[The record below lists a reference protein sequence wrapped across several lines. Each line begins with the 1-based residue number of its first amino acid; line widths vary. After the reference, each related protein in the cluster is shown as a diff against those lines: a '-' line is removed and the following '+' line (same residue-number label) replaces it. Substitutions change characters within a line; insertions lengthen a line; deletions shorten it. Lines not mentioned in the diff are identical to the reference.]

1 MTTFDS
7 LQALRRAN
15 PRAQEDFRQSVDSA
29 ARAVR
34 VELTAA
40 DAPAARSRDRHAP
53 SRRFLGLSA
62 AAGLAAVA
70 AAVAFL
76 TVASPGGGPGVEDA
90 SAAVRTAAAV
100 TAGAAER
107 SGTAVV
113 HMTRDG
119 DTWAAATIRWN
130 GDDIAV
136 AQDARRRPGKAA
148 HPMLVVG
155 GVLYG
160 FEQGFGW
167 VAFGDPGGID
177 PDSGT
182 TPAETLAA
190 VREDV
195 GGATLRRILDGMTG
209 LTVRELGDGTTV
221 YSGKVASRLIARE
234 TGVKDG
240 ESLRVLPF
248 GYVANGDASNPDAQL
263 DVAVTVGEND
273 VVHKIAVAWGGDSAW
288 TYSVTY
294 SGLDATAAPKAPE
307 NARPLSEL
315 RKLFRSN

>member
-1 MTTFDS
+1 MTTSDIH
-7 LQALRRAN
+7 ALRRAN
-15 PRAQEDFRQSVDSA
+15 PRAREGFPESVDSA
-29 ARAVR
+29 AHVVR
-34 VELTAA
+34 SRLA
-40 DAPAARSRDRHAP
+40 DAANAPAPPPRVRRARP
-53 SRRFLGLSA
+53 RRLVGLSA
-62 AAGLAAVA
+62 AGALVAVA
-70 AAVAFL
+70 AVVAML

-90 SAAVRTAAAV
+90 AAAVSTAAAV
-100 TAGAAER
+100 TAASAER

-119 DTWAAATIRWN
+119 ETWTAATIRWN

-136 AQDARRRPGKAA
+136 TQDAPRRSGKPGR
-148 HPMLVVG
+148 PMLVVG

-167 VAFGDPGGID
+167 VAFGDPGSID

-209 LTVRELGDGTTV
+209 LTVRELGDGTAV

-240 ESLRVLPF
+240 QSLRVLPF
-248 GYVANGDASNPDAQL
+248 GYVANDDASDPDAQL

-273 VVHKIAVAWGGDSAW
+273 VVHKIAVAWGGQSAW

-307 NARPLSEL
+307 DARPLSEL
-315 RKLFRSN
+315 RKITRSN

>member
-1 MTTFDS
+1 MSTSDS
-7 LQALRRAN
+7 LEALRRAN
-15 PRAQEDFRQSVDSA
+15 PRAQEDFRELVDSA

-34 VELTAA
+34 VELAAA
-40 DAPAARSRDRHAP
+40 DAPVARSRDRHAP

-62 AAGLAAVA
+62 AAGLVAVA

-119 DTWAAATIRWN
+119 ETWAAATIRWN

-136 AQDARRRPGKAA
+136 AQDAPRRSGKRG

-167 VAFGDPGGID
+167 VAFGDPGSID

-209 LTVRELGDGTTV
+209 LTVRELGDESTV

-240 ESLRVLPF
+240 QSLRVLPVRLRRQRRRVRS
-248 GYVANGDASNPDAQL
+248 GRPARRRGHGGRERRRPPDRRGLGWGLCVDVLGDVQRP
-263 DVAVTVGEND
+263 GRY
-273 VVHKIAVAWGGDSAW
+273 GG
-288 TYSVTY
+288 
-294 SGLDATAAPKAPE
+294 PE
-307 NARPLSEL
+307 GAR
-315 RKLFRSN
+315 RMRGH

>member
-1 MTTFDS
+1 MTTSES

-15 PRAQEDFRQSVDSA
+15 PRAKEGFADSVASA
-29 ARAVR
+29 AHAVR
-34 VELTAA
+34 LELTAA
-40 DAPAARSRDRHAP
+40 DGPAPRARHAP
-53 SRRFLGLSA
+53 RRRILGFSA
-62 AAGLAAVA
+62 AAGLAAAA

-76 TVASPGGGPGVEDA
+76 TVASPGGGPGVVDA
-90 SAAVRTAAAV
+90 AAAVRTAAAV

-107 SGTAVV
+107 SGTAGVR
-113 HMTRDG
+113 MTRDG
-119 DTWAAATIRWN
+119 EAWVAATIRWN
-130 GDDIAV
+130 GDDIAI
-136 AQDARRRPGKAA
+136 AQGSPRRPGP
-148 HPMLVVG
+148 PMLVVG

-160 FEQGFGW
+160 FEEGFGW
-167 VAFGDPGGID
+167 VAFGDPASID

-209 LTVRELGDGTTV
+209 LTVREPGDGTTV
-221 YSGKVASRLIARE
+221 YSGKVASRLVATE
-234 TGVKDG
+234 SGVKDG

-248 GYVANGDASNPDAQL
+248 GYVANDEASDPNALL

-273 VVHKIAVAWGGDSAW
+273 VVHEIAVAWGVW
-288 TYSVTY
+288 IYTVTY
-294 SGLDATAAPKAPE
+294 SGLGETAAPKAPE

-315 RKLFRSN
+315 RKTQRSG

>member
-1 MTTFDS
+1 MTTSES
-7 LQALRRAN
+7 LQALRGAN
-15 PRAQEDFRQSVDSA
+15 PRRQEGFAESVESA

-34 VELTAA
+34 LELAAA
-40 DAPAARSRDRHAP
+40 DTIPVRPRARRTP
-53 SRRFLGLSA
+53 GRRILGVSA
-62 AAGLAAVA
+62 AAGLAAA
-70 AAVAFL
+70 AAVVAFL

-107 SGTAVV
+107 SGTAAVR
-113 HMTRDG
+113 MTRG
-119 DTWAAATIRWN
+119 GEPWVAATIRWN
-130 GDDIAV
+130 GEDIAI
-136 AQDARRRPGKAA
+136 AQDAPRRHGKPG

-160 FEQGFGW
+160 FEEGFGW
-167 VAFGDPGGID
+167 VAFGDPGSID

-195 GGATLRRILDGMTG
+195 GGETLRRILGGMAG

-221 YSGKVASRLIARE
+221 YSGKVASRLVATE

-240 ESLRVLPF
+240 ETLRVLPF
-248 GYVANGDASNPDAQL
+248 GYVANGEAADPDAQL
-263 DVAVTVGEND
+263 DLAVTVGEND
-273 VVHKIAVAWGGDSAW
+273 VVHEIAVAWGEW
-288 TYSVTY
+288 TYTVTY
-294 SGLDATAAPKAPE
+294 SGLGATAAPKAPE
-307 NARPLSEL
+307 NARPLKEL
-315 RKLFRSN
+315 RRIHRTG

>member
-1 MTTFDS
+1 MSTSES
-7 LQALRRAN
+7 LHALRRAN
-15 PRAQEDFRQSVDSA
+15 PRAQEGFAESVDSA

-34 VELTAA
+34 LELTAA
-40 DAPAARSRDRHAP
+40 DTPARPRARHAP
-53 SRRFLGLSA
+53 GRRILGFSA
-62 AAGLAAVA
+62 AAGLASVA
-70 AAVAFL
+70 AVVALL
-76 TVASPGGGPGVEDA
+76 TVPSSGGGSGVEDA

-119 DTWAAATIRWN
+119 ETWAAATIRWN
-130 GDDIAV
+130 GEDIAIV
-136 AQDARRRPGKAA
+136 QDAPRRGR
-148 HPMLVVG
+148 PMLVVG

-160 FEQGFGW
+160 FEEGFGW
-167 VAFGDPGGID
+167 VAFGDPGSID

-182 TPAETLAA
+182 TPAETLSA

-288 TYSVTY
+288 TYAVTY

-315 RKLFRSN
+315 RKLHRSN

>member
-1 MTTFDS
+1 MTTSDS

-15 PRAQEDFRQSVDSA
+15 PRAQEGFAESVESA
-29 ARAVR
+29 AHAVR
-34 VELTAA
+34 VQLTAA
-40 DAPAARSRDRHAP
+40 DVPAARSRARHAP
-53 SRRFLGLSA
+53 SHRVLGFSA
-62 AAGLAAVA
+62 AAGLAAAA

-113 HMTRDG
+113 RMTRDG
-119 DTWAAATIRWN
+119 ETWAAATIRWN
-130 GDDIAV
+130 GDDIAI
-136 AQDARRRPGKAA
+136 AEDARQRPGKPGR
-148 HPMLVVG
+148 PMLVVG

-160 FEQGFGW
+160 YEPRFGW
-167 VAFGDPGGID
+167 VAFGDPAGID

-182 TPAETLAA
+182 TPAEYLAA

-209 LTVRELGDGTTV
+209 LTVREPGDGTTV
-221 YSGKVASRLIARE
+221 YSGQVASRLVARE

-240 ESLRVLPF
+240 EALRVLPF
-248 GYVANGDASNPDAQL
+248 GYVANDDASDPDTQL

-273 VVHKIAVAWGGDSAW
+273 VVRKIDVAWGGDAAW
-288 TYSVTY
+288 TYTVTY
-294 SGLDATAAPKAPE
+294 RGLGATEAPKAPA

-315 RKLFRSN
+315 RRLHRSN

>member
-1 MTTFDS
+1 MTTSDS

-15 PRAQEDFRQSVDSA
+15 PRAQEEFAESVELAAHAVRAQLVASDAQA
-29 ARAVR
+29 ARPRARQVR
-34 VELTAA
+34 PRL
-40 DAPAARSRDRHAP
+40 
-53 SRRFLGLSA
+53 LGLSA
-62 AAGLAAVA
+62 AAGLAVAA

-76 TVASPGGGPGVEDA
+76 TVASPGGGPAVEDA

-113 HMTRDG
+113 NMTRDG
-119 DTWAAATIRWN
+119 ETWAAATIRWN

-136 AQDARRRPGKAA
+136 AQDAPRRSGKPG

-160 FEQGFGW
+160 FEEGFGW

-195 GGATLRRILDGMTG
+195 GGATLRRILGGMTG
-209 LTVRELGDGTTV
+209 LTVRELADGAIV
-221 YSGKVASRLIARE
+221 YRGKVASRLIARE
-234 TGVKDG
+234 SGVKDG
-240 ESLRVLPF
+240 EALRVLPF
-248 GYVANGDASNPDAQL
+248 GYVANDEASNPHAQL
-263 DVAVTVGEND
+263 DVAVTVGQND
-273 VVHKIAVAWGGDSAW
+273 VVQEIAVAWGKW
-288 TYSVTY
+288 TYTVTY
-294 SGLDATAAPKAPE
+294 SGLGATAAPKAPE
-307 NARPLSEL
+307 NARPLKEL
-315 RKLFRSN
+315 RRIHRTG

>member
-1 MTTFDS
+1 MTTS
-7 LQALRRAN
+7 ETLQVLRRAN
-15 PRAQEDFRQSVDSA
+15 PRTEEGFAESVESAAHAVRVALTATDASA
-29 ARAVR
+29 ARPRVR
-34 VELTAA
+34 YV
-40 DAPAARSRDRHAP
+40 PG
-53 SRRFLGLSA
+53 RRFLGLSA
-62 AAGLAAVA
+62 AAGVA
-70 AAVAFL
+70 AAAAVVALL

-107 SGTAVV
+107 SGTAAV

-119 DTWAAATIRWN
+119 ETWAAATIRWN

-136 AQDARRRPGKAA
+136 SQDAPRRSGKPSN
-148 HPMLVVG
+148 PMLVVG

-160 FEQGFGW
+160 FEQGVGW
-167 VAFGDPGGID
+167 VAFGDPGSID

-209 LTVRELGDGTTV
+209 LTVRELDDGTTV

-248 GYVANGDASNPDAQL
+248 GYVANDEASDPNAQL
-263 DVAVTVGEND
+263 DVAVTVSEDD
-273 VVHKIAVAWGGDSAW
+273 VVHEIAVAWGVW
-288 TYSVTY
+288 TYTVTY

-307 NARPLSEL
+307 NARPLSEW
-315 RKLFRSN
+315 RKLLPRSG

>member
-1 MTTFDS
+1 MTTSDS

-15 PRAQEDFRQSVDSA
+15 PRAQEGFAQSVESA
-29 ARAVR
+29 AHAVR
-34 VELTAA
+34 VQLAAA
-40 DAPAARSRDRHAP
+40 DAPAARSRARHVP

-62 AAGLAAVA
+62 ATGLAVA
-70 AAVAFL
+70 AAAVVFL
-76 TVASPGGGPGVEDA
+76 TVASPRGGPGVEDA

-113 HMTRDG
+113 RMTRDG
-119 DTWAAATIRWN
+119 ETWAAATIRWN

-136 AQDARRRPGKAA
+136 ARDAPRRPGKSGR
-148 HPMLVVG
+148 PMLVVG

-160 FEQGFGW
+160 YEQGFGW
-167 VAFGDPGGID
+167 VAFGDPRSID

-190 VREDV
+190 AREDV

-209 LTVRELGDGTTV
+209 LTARELGDGTTV

-240 ESLRVLPF
+240 EALRVLPF
-248 GYVANGDASNPDAQL
+248 GYVANDDASDPDAQL
-263 DVAVTVGEND
+263 DVAVTVSEND
-273 VVHKIAVAWGGDSAW
+273 VVQKIDVAWGGDSAW
-288 TYSVTY
+288 TYSVAY
-294 SGLDATAAPKAPE
+294 SGLDATAAPEAPA
-307 NARPLSEL
+307 NARPLSEF
-315 RKLFRSN
+315 RKLNRH

>member
-1 MTTFDS
+1 MTTSES
-7 LQALRRAN
+7 LHALRRAN
-15 PRAQEDFRQSVDSA
+15 PRTQEGFAESVESA

-34 VELTAA
+34 LSLTAA
-40 DAPAARSRDRHAP
+40 DTPARSHA
-53 SRRFLGLSA
+53 RRVPRRSILGVSA
-62 AAGLAAVA
+62 AAGLATA
-70 AAVAFL
+70 AAVVALL

-107 SGTAVV
+107 SGTATV

-119 DTWAAATIRWN
+119 ETWAAATIRWN
-130 GDDIAV
+130 GDDIAI
-136 AQDARRRPGKAA
+136 AQDARRRPGKPG

-160 FEQGFGW
+160 FEPGFGW
-167 VAFGDPGGID
+167 VAFGDPASID

-182 TPAETLAA
+182 TPSETLAA

-209 LTVRELGDGTTV
+209 PTVRVLGDGNTV
-221 YSGKVASRLIARE
+221 YSGKVVSWLVATE

-240 ESLRVLPF
+240 EALRVLPF
-248 GYVANGDASNPDAQL
+248 GYVANDEAADPDAQL

-273 VVHKIAVAWGGDSAW
+273 VVHEIAVAWGQW
-288 TYSVTY
+288 TYTVTY
-294 SGLDATAAPKAPE
+294 SGLGATAAPKAPV

-315 RKLFRSN
+315 RKLHRSG